1 MDYLLSRPLHITQR
15 WRHDHRLWS
24 LEHHLAQLGVRQGEG
39 VHEGLSDDGQ
49 TAVQVVRLVHVEH
62 KLGVLQDVH
71 PEPQG
76 QAGGETSHS
85 QQTLLSKVTQ
95 NKHLGQKKEKQ
106 YIAVSVQW

>member
-1 MDYLLSRPLHITQR
+1 MDYLLSRPLHITQL
-15 WRHDHRLWS
+15 WQHDHKLWS

-71 PEPQG
+71 PEAQR
-76 QAGGETSHS
+76 QAGRGGGGSRGRHEV
-85 QQTLLSKVTQ
+85 QKGRLSRV
-95 NKHLGQKKEKQ
+95 KHRF
-106 YIAVSVQW
+106 